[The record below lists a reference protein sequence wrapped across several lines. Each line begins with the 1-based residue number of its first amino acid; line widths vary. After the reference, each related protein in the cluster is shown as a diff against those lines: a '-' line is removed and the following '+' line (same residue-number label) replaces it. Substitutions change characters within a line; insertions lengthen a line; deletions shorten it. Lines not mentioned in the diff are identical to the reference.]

1 MNCQIVSHTAAVF
14 VHLSI
19 SVYLCFSTM
28 DTQVLLSLYCH
39 DTASTK
45 WHQHLGLH
53 IKSWGECCDGADKVP
68 GQCWAA
74 AVAAITP
81 QDIKRLTTSTVISCV
96 NSTLV
101 KPRLAWLEQ
110 PNIFINYSPKWPYLL
125 EEKSRWASLNY
136 YVLEMFWSSQVNFK
150 STYAA
155 GVEPPPT
162 TSPTLHHW
170 PHLLHSWTW
179 WQGYESTGSCAP
191 HNL

>member
-68 GQCWAA
+68 GQCWGAA
-74 AVAAITP
+74 AAAAFIP

-96 NSTLV
+96 YSTLV
-101 KPRLAWLEQ
+101 KPRLAWLKQ

-136 YVLEMFWSSQVNFK
+136 YVLQMFWSSRWILNQL
-150 STYAA
+150 
-155 GVEPPPT
+155 
-162 TSPTLHHW
+162 TLLVLNRHQLPV
-170 PHLLHSWTW
+170 PHSITDLISYTP
-179 WQGYESTGSCAP
+179 GRDDSYESTGSCAP

>member
-1 MNCQIVSHTAAVF
+1 MNCQIVSHTSAVF

-45 WHQHLGLH
+45 WLQHLGLH

-68 GQCWAA
+68 GQCWGA

-96 NSTLV
+96 YSTLV
-101 KPRLAWLEQ
+101 KPRGITGTTQHIHQLL
-110 PNIFINYSPKWPYLL
+110 PKVALL
-125 EEKSRWASLNY
+125 VGGKIKVSLTELLCITN
-136 YVLEMFWSSQVNFK
+136 VLKQQVNFK

-155 GVEPPPT
+155 DLELPPT